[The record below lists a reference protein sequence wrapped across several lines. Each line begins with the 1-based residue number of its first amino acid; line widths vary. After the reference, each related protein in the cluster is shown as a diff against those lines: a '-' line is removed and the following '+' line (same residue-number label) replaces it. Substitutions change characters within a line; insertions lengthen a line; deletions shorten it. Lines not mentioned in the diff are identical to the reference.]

1 MKLSAISSTPPTD
14 ISRCGELCKAILK
27 RMEARRCKCHSLD
40 VFLDNTL
47 SLCKFAEKEK
57 LYIDTKTEG
66 YSKTKVQ
73 IFCQVSRIA
82 FGIAHG
88 NDLLRG
94 LFYLIQTVKLN

>member
-47 SLCKFAEKEK
+47 SLCKFAEIYRE
-57 LYIDTKTEG
+57 I
-66 YSKTKVQ
+66 
-73 IFCQVSRIA
+73 I
-82 FGIAHG
+82 H
-88 NDLLRG
+88 
-94 LFYLIQTVKLN
+94 